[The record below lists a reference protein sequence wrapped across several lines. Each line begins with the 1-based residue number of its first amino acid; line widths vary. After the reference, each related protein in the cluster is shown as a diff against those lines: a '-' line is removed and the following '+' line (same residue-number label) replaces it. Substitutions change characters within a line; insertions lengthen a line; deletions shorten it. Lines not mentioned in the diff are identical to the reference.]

1 MLSPGEK
8 VHTIGERFVQ
18 TACSGTLT
26 FSLKLFLSIHV
37 PVGKTQ
43 QWLMSKL
50 HRHDSCRVFFLLK
63 SAISYV

>member
-26 FSLKLFLSIHV
+26 LFLSIHV

-63 SAISYV
+63 SAISYA